1 MSAAGVATSAAG
13 EATNVGLGLIFILLV
28 PLAIAGLALIHQG
41 LGRSRSAAHAMLA
54 TLCAVSVAAI
64 LFVLIGSAWA
74 GYEGGAA
81 HTFWA
86 FGRGWDWLGASSF
99 LEVGLLKTGS
109 DRPGPLLGVALQ
121 MFAMG
126 LAALI
131 PISAGTDRWRL
142 GAICASSALLAG
154 VFYPLFAHWVWGGG
168 WLAQLPTMF
177 GLPPLV
183 DAGGTATVQVVGGL
197 AALSVAWVLGP
208 RKGKYAE
215 GMATAIPGHNIVQ
228 VLFGCLLA
236 LVGWI
241 GLECAASMIF
251 YSEPPLLL
259 INIAIDAMLS
269 AAAGFLAALLITQL
283 RYRKPDASLSA
294 NGWIAGLVAGS
305 ASCGMLSPLETVF
318 VGLVAGG
325 LVTFLVEALELKLLI
340 DDPGGAISVHFG
352 AGLWGMV
359 AFGLFGPTSAS
370 RMALLLTELVGIATL
385 LGVMLPAIHLGNL
398 LLNRLIPFRVDR
410 DGDWQG
416 MDIRELGAGAYPEF
430 VIHADEF
437 VPR

>member
-1 MSAAGVATSAAG
+1 
-13 EATNVGLGLIFILLV
+13 
-28 PLAIAGLALIHQG
+28 
-41 LGRSRSAAHAMLA
+41 
-54 TLCAVSVAAI
+54 
-64 LFVLIGSAWA
+64 
-74 GYEGGAA
+74 
-81 HTFWA
+81 
-86 FGRGWDWLGASSF
+86 
-99 LEVGLLKTGS
+99 
-109 DRPGPLLGVALQ
+109 
-121 MFAMG
+121 
-126 LAALI
+126 
-131 PISAGTDRWRL
+131 
-142 GAICASSALLAG
+142 
-154 VFYPLFAHWVWGGG
+154 
-168 WLAQLPTMF
+168 MF
-177 GLPPLV
+177 GMRGFV
-183 DAGGTATVQVVGGL
+183 DAGGAATVQVVGGL

-241 GLECAASMIF
+241 GLDCAASMIF
-251 YSEPPLLL
+251 YGEGPVPLVG
-259 INIAIDAMLS
+259 IAVDAMLS
-269 AAAGFLAALLITQL
+269 AGAGFLAALVITQL

-305 ASCGMLSPLETVF
+305 ASCGMLSPLETVL

-340 DDPGGAISVHFG
+340 DDPGGAISVHLG
-352 AGLWGMV
+352 AGLWGLLAM
-359 AFGLFGPTSAS
+359 GIFGPSSGPRAA
-370 RMALLLTELVGIATL
+370 MVLTELVGIATL
-385 LGVMLPAIHLGNL
+385 LGVMLPLIHLGNL
-398 LLNRLIPFRVDR
+398 LLNRVIPFRVDR